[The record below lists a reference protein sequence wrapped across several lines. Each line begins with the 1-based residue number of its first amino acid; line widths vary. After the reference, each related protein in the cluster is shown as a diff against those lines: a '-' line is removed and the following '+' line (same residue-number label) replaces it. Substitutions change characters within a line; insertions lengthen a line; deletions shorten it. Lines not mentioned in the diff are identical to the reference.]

1 MAGGADPIEAVLGLA
16 RRMVLDAIDDGWSG
30 PPYDPAL
37 LAQLK
42 GIALVPNEDIP
53 DARMIP
59 AGGGARQTIEYNPHR
74 PPARIRFSLAHEL
87 AHTLFPDH
95 AERIRNRS
103 AQSSDRD
110 DREVELLC
118 NMAAA
123 EILMPAV
130 SESGLRPL
138 PLTMDN
144 MLRVRDRY
152 KASTEAAMI
161 RLVDLSTRPSV
172 LLSASKTG
180 DDAGAPYAADYVM
193 CPPGYSPPFDPRDV
207 LSIPALA
214 ECTAVG
220 YTSSWSG
227 ELPGTDG
234 AWKLECIGVS
244 PQRGRIYPR
253 VLAVARPA
261 PPAAGRLPAIIY
273 RIGDATKPR
282 GAGPVIIAHI
292 ANDKSPRWG
301 RGFGY
306 AVTSAFS
313 GIRVEFTRWAGA
325 RPPLGKI
332 HVYESDSRGPIV
344 VTMVAQSGYGP
355 SSRPR
360 IRYAHLAACLEQ
372 LAGEAGRMGAS
383 VHMPRIG
390 TGHAGGDWGVVSG
403 LIHRHLIRRGIA
415 VTVYD
420 TPSMARPA
428 PSAQSLLE
436 YA

>member
-1 MAGGADPIEAVLGLA
+1 MAEGADPIEAIVGLA
-16 RRMVLDAIDDGWSG
+16 RGMVLEAMDDGWSG
-30 PPYDPAL
+30 PPYDPAR
-37 LAQLK
+37 LAHLK
-42 GIALVPNEDIP
+42 EIALVPNEDIP

-59 AGGGARQTIEYNPHR
+59 AAGGTPQTIEYNPHR
-74 PPARIRFSLAHEL
+74 PPARIRFSLAYEL

-103 AQSSDRD
+103 ARSSAHD
-110 DREVELLC
+110 DQEVEFLC

-130 SESGLRPL
+130 PESGLQSL

-144 MLRVRDRY
+144 ILHVRDRY
-152 KASTEAAMI
+152 EASTEAAMI
-161 RLVDLSTRPSV
+161 RLVDLSARPAA
-172 LLSASKTG
+172 LFSASKAG
-180 DDAGAPYAADYVM
+180 DDDEAPYALDYVT
-193 CPPGYSPPFDPRDV
+193 CPPDYSPPFGQRDV

-227 ELPGTDG
+227 ELPGADG

-244 PQRGRIYPR
+244 PHRGRIYPR
-253 VLAVARPA
+253 VLAVVRPA
-261 PPAAGRLPAIIY
+261 SPAAGRLPAISY

-282 GAGPVIIAHI
+282 GAGPAIIAHI
-292 ANDKSPRWG
+292 ANDRTPRWG

-306 AVTSAFS
+306 AVTAAFP
-313 GIRVEFTRWAGA
+313 GIRADFARWAGA

-332 HVYESDSRGPIV
+332 HAYEAAPRGPIV

-355 SSRPR
+355 SARPR
-360 IRYAHLAACLEQ
+360 IRYAHLASCLEQ
-372 LAGEAGRMGAS
+372 LAGEARRMGAS

-403 LIHRHLIRRGIA
+403 LVHRHLIRRGVA

-428 PSAQSLLE
+428 PTQSLLE